1 MNKPKTFTDRLQTH
15 IAAAAAAALN
25 RTRNRPETYNAFNRL
40 TTLPDQALFAWVPIT
55 VRPNATLRDTRWIE

>member
-25 RTRNRPETYNAFNRL
+25 RNRPETHNAFNRL
-40 TTLPDQALFAWVPIT
+40 TTLPDQALFAWAPIT
-55 VRPNATLRDTRWIE
+55 VRPQTALRDTRWIE